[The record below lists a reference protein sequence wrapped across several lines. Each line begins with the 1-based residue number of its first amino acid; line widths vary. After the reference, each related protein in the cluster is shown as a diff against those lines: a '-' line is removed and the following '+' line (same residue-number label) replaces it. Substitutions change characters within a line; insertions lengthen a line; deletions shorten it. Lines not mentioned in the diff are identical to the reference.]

1 MSVKSN
7 EELLKGIEYGAKATF
22 LVKLSDLQKILE
34 SQAMRKFYSTYYKDW
49 EEEIASHFKKY
60 NDALSDVQNQF
71 ITDHREIANGVFET
85 TYEKGKKI
93 VVNYNSDP
101 YIEDD
106 IEVEDR

>member
-1 MSVKSN
+1 SCKRKS
-7 EELLKGIEYGAKATF
+7 
-22 LVKLSDLQKILE
+22 QKTKE
-34 SQAMRKFYSTYYKDW
+34 TKDMKKFYKTYYQDR
-49 EEEIASHFKKY
+49 EEEMTSQYKKY

-106 IEVEDR
+106 IEVEAEDFIIIEGGK